1 MAAQVSVCKEMLLST
16 NSWNFCPDE
25 SRSVLVA
32 MLGKKIDF
40 SCSRLYKDAPGTFD
54 GALCVWPVDEGSVG
68 VCGFGVSCENARVVE
83 AQAITPSTISAHS
96 GDRRENM
103 RENAWLDC
111 LTGIVRETLIPWRTG
126 IARDYPITSPAANT

>member
-1 MAAQVSVCKEMLLST
+1 
-16 NSWNFCPDE
+16 
-25 SRSVLVA
+25 

-54 GALCVWPVDEGSVG
+54 GALWVWPVDEGSVG
-68 VCGFGVSCENARVVE
+68 VCGFGVSCENAGVVE

-96 GDRRENM
+96 GRRV
-103 RENAWLDC
+103 NAWLDC